1 MTDTPTFTHVPTS
14 CINEA
19 TRKAAEVLAS
29 RLKTCNEAIDK
40 SIALLDTTTDT
51 DTDEP
56 ALSYAKLQQEKLGL
70 EGAVEGVNFLISL
83 IQREADTF
91 KSYVQEQSQPEV
103 TDVK

>member
-40 SIALLDTTTDT
+40 SIALLDT

-56 ALSYAKLQQEKLGL
+56 ALAYAKLQQEKLGL